1 MHPFR
6 FVHAHY
12 IEENIKYPAQ
22 MKIDPGCLNSDRIH
36 VLKSLGPDI
45 PADHLILV
53 LPHSMPVTQLIWPKA
68 TRAAQKGSEGLY
80 ALLLLNHIKLCGLTS
95 YHFRHDWL
103 QHISMPGCFANAL
116 VRSFISS
123 QTYAPV
129 IPTSTFWAS
138 DIRGALVSISGAHQF
153 VGPFFKDLKLV
164 FKPEHFHNRPG
175 SIAEAL
181 GEYCDPDVSQED
193 FLCQNNE
200 RQCMRLNLARAL
212 KVSLKNLRFE
222 KESGLITW
230 DGMQSEV
237 VLAAGKGPKS

>member
-1 MHPFR
+1 
-6 FVHAHY
+6 
-12 IEENIKYPAQ
+12 
-22 MKIDPGCLNSDRIH
+22 
-36 VLKSLGPDI
+36 
-45 PADHLILV
+45 
-53 LPHSMPVTQLIWPKA
+53 MPVTQLIWPKA

-80 ALLLLNHIKLCGLTS
+80 ALLLLNHIKIWELTS
-95 YHFRHDWL
+95 YHFQHNWL

-116 VRSFISS
+116 VRSFILS

-129 IPTSTFWAS
+129 IPTSTRTPVCWA
-138 DIRGALVSISGAHQF
+138 ICE
-153 VGPFFKDLKLV
+153 DLKLV

-193 FLCQNNE
+193 FLRQNNE

-212 KVSLKNLRFE
+212 KVPLENLRFE

-237 VLAAGKGPKS
+237 VLAAEKGPKS

>member
-1 MHPFR
+1 
-6 FVHAHY
+6 
-12 IEENIKYPAQ
+12 
-22 MKIDPGCLNSDRIH
+22 
-36 VLKSLGPDI
+36 
-45 PADHLILV
+45 
-53 LPHSMPVTQLIWPKA
+53 MPVTQLIWPKA

-80 ALLLLNHIKLCGLTS
+80 ALLLLNHIKIWELTS
-95 YHFRHDWL
+95 YHFQHNWL

-116 VRSFISS
+116 VRSLSIYLRR
-123 QTYAPV
+123 TPV
-129 IPTSTFWAS
+129 CWA
-138 DIRGALVSISGAHQF
+138 ICE
-153 VGPFFKDLKLV
+153 DLKLV

-193 FLCQNNE
+193 FLRQNNE

-212 KVSLKNLRFE
+212 KVPLENLRFE

-237 VLAAGKGPKS
+237 VLAAEKGPKS